1 MKRVTVFGDPRD
13 ANFPASRIAK
23 QLGLDYPDVDS
34 DPEPEKAE
42 PGGSSPP

>member
-34 DPEPEKAE
+34 DPDAEPEKAE
-42 PGGSSPP
+42 SGGK